1 MKYYETKYEE
11 YLRSVQHYNIH
22 PNLSIGLPDSIN
34 QLTNLIFYG
43 PPGSGKYS
51 QMLSAIQRYS
61 PSALEYDK
69 KMYVQ
74 TEKYAY
80 QFRISDIHYEIDMA
94 LLGCNSK
101 LLRRDIYSQIVD
113 IISVKTDKCGIIVCK
128 NFHPCGPQALTCISL
143 LI

>member
-22 PNLSIGLPDSIN
+22 PNLSTVFVKFPDSIN

-51 QMLSAIQRYS
+51 QMLYAIQRYS

-80 QFRISDIHYEIDMA
+80 QFRISDIHYEVDMG
-94 LLGCNSK
+94 LLG
-101 LLRRDIYSQIVD
+101 
-113 IISVKTDKCGIIVCK
+113 
-128 NFHPCGPQALTCISL
+128 
-143 LI
+143 